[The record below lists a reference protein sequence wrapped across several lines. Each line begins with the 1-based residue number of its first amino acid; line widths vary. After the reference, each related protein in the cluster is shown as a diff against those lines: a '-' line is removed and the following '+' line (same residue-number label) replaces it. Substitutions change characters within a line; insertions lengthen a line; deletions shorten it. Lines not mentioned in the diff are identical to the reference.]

1 MEQSRRDKEVQILNR
16 LSTCPYQSRKDRN
29 PSAYRGTCEWF
40 IAHQE
45 FHQWLNSK
53 SSNIIWVSADP
64 GCGKSVLVKFL
75 VDHIIHSTSLRIVSY
90 FFFKDDFQDQK
101 SIINALC
108 CILKQ
113 ILSQDRG
120 LITDDLILR
129 FEDSNGQWTLE
140 SFSELW
146 QTLIQV
152 IRDNPDKEFI
162 CLLDAIDE
170 CDTSGRKEFFKAI
183 TNLYGNRKCPN
194 LKMLITSRPYQEI
207 STGFLPL
214 EGNGLPVIHLSGE
227 SDAEMEKIARE
238 IDIVIRERAKEI
250 ATNKRIMPA
259 EQDILMKRLFDVQ
272 QRTYL
277 WVHLTLDIIDRELD
291 INATT
296 LDNITSR
303 LPQTVEEAYDK
314 IMSRSRNTVK
324 ATKMLHLIL
333 AAGRPLTLTEMSV
346 ALELEGHHHT
356 YRSLEM
362 EPEERFRERMRD
374 ICGLT
379 TVIDSKVFLLHQTVR
394 EYLVS
399 NVSMPVSRQGL
410 QWKQTLHPNASNAVL
425 AHACIWYLLLADLNC
440 THMKL
445 AKSMSAQEK
454 GNGFIDYAANYWA
467 SHFNK
472 LPLNLQVPLLESAMT
487 ICNPRSSCYPLW
499 FAVHWG
505 SNRGSLPGNF
515 TTLMTASYFGIDIV
529 VKQLLKARVSD
540 LDQQDS
546 FYQRSALSWAA
557 GRGHERVSAK
567 LIRGMSMSQRI
578 WKINLTSG
586 ANVNLKDKDGRTPI
600 FYAVWSGNVGIVQ
613 NLIKEGASTNIR
625 DILGVT
631 PVTYAFS
638 NGHHEVVKILLEA
651 GGSTLADTDVGTRLL
666 ISAIHKSQQQVVKQ
680 LIEAGNTDVNARDKN
695 GTTPLL
701 LAVDSKDV
709 ATAKLLLKGNADVN
723 IGDNDG
729 WTPLFQAVKYGD
741 QALVQL
747 LLDSGTSINTADGD
761 GRTPLTL
768 AILSH
773 YDGIVQLMLRS
784 GQAMVTAEME
794 FLIVEQCGCE
804 TLKILLSRY
813 EVDLNARN
821 ENGDTLLIS
830 TIKGGS
836 IDKCKVLLGSSSMD
850 INGRDKGGNTALHY
864 AVDAQAENMVNLLLT
879 NQDVNVNARDGKG
892 RTPISLACSK
902 ASLAIVRMLL
912 NTDQADVNIPDST
925 GGVPLVV
932 AAYQDEAHIVQLL
945 LETGN
950 TNVNM
955 VDNEGRTALA
965 SAAINGQEAAVRI
978 LLGSSQVQ
986 VNIVDTYGMTPLS
999 LAASEGH
1006 ANIVR
1011 ILLNAAGVDT
1021 EVEDYTGRTA
1031 VALAAMK
1038 GDVKIV
1044 EMLLHHRQASRYLA
1058 NHHCRIAWLL
1068 AAEQGREDVVR
1079 LLLDLGYTDVDTRDG
1094 RGRTALSLAAGA
1106 GQEGTVRLL
1115 LDYGQVNVDI
1125 RDDQGNKADWWAAE
1139 HLSENWRM
1147 VQQLQEAMKGL

>member
-1 MEQSRRDKEVQILNR
+1 MAVAMSTSLLRPMSKHLGVGGKTLERPVSFNDLRFQRKEVENHDQEFQRRSSLDNDSRSYQFATHEGTQYHNTGNGSQFLATQFYGDVKFISHVENSVEQLRQDKEVQLLNR

-45 FHQWLNSK
+45 FHKWLNSK

-64 GCGKSVLVKFL
+64 GCGNV
-75 VDHIIHSTSLRIVSY
+75 TY

-101 SIINALC
+101 DIINALC

-146 QTLIQV
+146 QTFIQV
-152 IRDNPDKEFI
+152 IRDNPHKEFI

-170 CDTSGRKEFFKAI
+170 CDTSGRQEFFKAI

-214 EGNGLPVIHLSGE
+214 EGHGLPVIHLSGE
-227 SDAEMEKIARE
+227 SDTEMEKIARE

-250 ATNKRIMPA
+250 ATNKRLMPA
-259 EQDILMKRLFDVQ
+259 EQDILMKRLFNVQ
-272 QRTYL
+272 HRTYL

-314 IMSRSRNTVK
+314 IMSRSRNAIK

-333 AAGRPLTLTEMSV
+333 AARRPLTLTEI
-346 ALELEGHHHT
+346 
-356 YRSLEM
+356 
-362 EPEERFRERMRD
+362 FK
-374 ICGLT
+374 GLPT
-379 TVIDSKVFLLHQTVR
+379 TSDH
-394 EYLVS
+394 
-399 NVSMPVSRQGL
+399 
-410 QWKQTLHPNASNAVL
+410 
-425 AHACIWYLLLADLNC
+425 
-440 THMKL
+440 
-445 AKSMSAQEK
+445 
-454 GNGFIDYAANYWA
+454 YAANYWA
-467 SHFNK
+467 DHFNK
-472 LPLNLQVPLLESAMT
+472 LPLNVQTPLLESAMT
-487 ICNPRSSCYPLW
+487 ICNPRSACYSLW

-529 VKQLLKARVSD
+529 VKQLLKARVND

-557 GRGHERVSAK
+557 GRGHEGVSAK

-586 ANVNLKDKDGRTPI
+586 ADVNLKDKDGRTPI
-600 FYAVWSGNVGIVQ
+600 FYAVWSGNVEIVQ
-613 NLIKEGASTNIR
+613 RLVKEGASINIR

-631 PVTYAFS
+631 PVTYAVS
-638 NGHHEVVKILLEA
+638 NGNHEVVKILLEA
-651 GGSTLADTDVGTRLL
+651 GGSSLADTDVGTRLL

-695 GTTPLL
+695 GTTLLL

-709 ATAKLLLKGNADVN
+709 TIVKLLLKGSADVN

-729 WTPLFQAVKYGD
+729 WTPLLQAVKYGD

-747 LLDSGTSINTADGD
+747 LLDSGAAINTADGD

-768 AILSH
+768 AIVSH
-773 YDGIVQLMLRS
+773 HDGIVQLMLWS
-784 GQAMVTAEME
+784 CQAKVTAEME
-794 FLIVEQCGCE
+794 FLIIEQCGCE
-804 TLKILLSRY
+804 TLKLLLSRY

-830 TIKGGS
+830 TIKGGW
-836 IDKCKVLLGSSSMD
+836 IDKCKVLLRSSSID
-850 INGRDKGGNTALHY
+850 INGQDKGGNTALHY
-864 AVDAQAENMVNLLLT
+864 AVDAQDEGMVSLLLAK
-879 NQDVNVNARDGKG
+879 QDVNINARNGKG
-892 RTPISLACSK
+892 RTPIALACSN
-902 ASLAIVRMLL
+902 ASFAIVRMLL
-912 NTDQADVNIPDST
+912 DTDQADVNIPDST

-932 AAYQDEAHIVQLL
+932 AAYQGEADIVQLL
-945 LETGN
+945 LETGK

-965 SAAINGQEAAVRI
+965 SAAVNGHEEAVRI

-986 VNIVDTYGMTPLS
+986 VNLVDTYGLTPLS
-999 LAASEGH
+999 LAASEEH
-1006 ANIVR
+1006 ANVVR
-1011 ILLNAAGVDT
+1011 ILLDTAGVDT
-1021 EVEDYTGRTA
+1021 EVEDHTGRTA
-1031 VALAAMK
+1031 LALAAMK

-1044 EMLLHHRQASRYLA
+1044 EMLLHHRRASMYLA

-1068 AAEQGREDVVR
+1068 AAEQGREDVIR
-1079 LLLDLGYTDVDTRDG
+1079 LLLDLGYSDVDTRDG

-1115 LDYGQVNVDI
+1115 LDYGHVNVNV
-1125 RDDQGNKADWWAAE
+1125 RDDQGNKADWWAAV

-1147 VQQLQEAMKGL
+1147 VQRLQEAMKS

>member
-1 MEQSRRDKEVQILNR
+1 MLTSSLLPIDNHRGRKTLERPVSFVDLRFQ
-16 LSTCPYQSRKDRN
+16 RKDGEDHDQQLQRRSSLDN
-29 PSAYRGTCEWF
+29 DAPNYRFVAQEGTQYHNTGSGSQFLATQFYGDVKF
-40 IAHQE
+40 ISHVE
-45 FHQWLNSK
+45 N
-53 SSNIIWVSADP
+53 
-64 GCGKSVLVKFL
+64 SVLV
-75 VDHIIHSTSLRIVSY
+75 HIKATKTETHLRTEEH
-90 FFFKDDFQDQK
+90 F
-101 SIINALC
+101 
-108 CILKQ
+108 
-113 ILSQDRG
+113 LSQDRG
-120 LITDDLILR
+120 LITDDLLLQ
-129 FEDSNGQWTLE
+129 FEDLKGQCTLE
-140 SFSELW
+140 SFSDLW
-146 QTLIQV
+146 RIIIQL
-152 IRDNPDKEFI
+152 IRDSPDKEFI
-162 CLLDAIDE
+162 CLIDAIDE
-170 CDTSGRKEFFKAI
+170 CDTSGRQEFFKAM
-183 TNLYGNRKCPN
+183 TSLYDTLRCPN

-207 STGFLPL
+207 STGFLSL
-214 EGNGLPVIHLSGE
+214 ESYGLPVIHLSGE
-227 SDAEMEKIARE
+227 SDAEMDKIARE
-238 IDIVIRERAKEI
+238 IDIVIRKRAEEI
-250 ATNKRIMPA
+250 ATNKRLMTA
-259 EQDILMKRLFDVQ
+259 EQDILMKRLFTVQ
-272 QRTYL
+272 HRTYL
-277 WVHLTLDIIDRELD
+277 WVHLTFDIIDRELD

-314 IMSRSRNTVK
+314 IMSRSRNTIK

-333 AAGRPLTLTEMSV
+333 AAERPLTLAEMSV
-346 ALELEGHHHT
+346 ALELEGHHQT

-362 EPEERFRERMRD
+362 EPEDRFREKMRD
-374 ICGLT
+374 ICGLA
-379 TVIDSKVFLLHQTVR
+379 TVIDSRVFLLHQT
-394 EYLVS
+394 
-399 NVSMPVSRQGL
+399 
-410 QWKQTLHPNASNAVL
+410 
-425 AHACIWYLLLADLNC
+425 
-440 THMKL
+440 
-445 AKSMSAQEK
+445 SMSAQEK

-472 LPLNLQVPLLESAMT
+472 LPLNVRTPMLDSAIT
-487 ICNPRSSCYPLW
+487 ICNPRSACYPLW
-499 FAVHWG
+499 FAVYWG

-586 ANVNLKDKDGRTPI
+586 ADVNLKDKDGRTPI

-613 NLIKEGASTNIR
+613 RLIKEGASINIR

-631 PVTYAFS
+631 PVTYADS

-666 ISAIHKSQQQVVKQ
+666 KSAIHKSQQQVVKQ
-680 LIEAGNTDVNARDKN
+680 LIEARNTDVNARDKN

-709 ATAKLLLKGNADVN
+709 AIVKLLLKGNADVN
-723 IGDNDG
+723 IADNDG
-729 WTPLFQAVKYGD
+729 WTPLLQAVKYGD

-747 LLDSGTSINTADGD
+747 LLDSGASINTADGD

-773 YDGIVQLMLRS
+773 HDGIVQLMLRS
-784 GQAMVTAEME
+784 CQVKVTAEME

-813 EVDLNARN
+813 EVDLNVRN
-821 ENGDTLLIS
+821 GNGDTLLIS
-830 TIKGGS
+830 TIKAGW
-836 IDKCKVLLGSSSMD
+836 IDKCKVLLRSSSID

-864 AVDAQAENMVNLLLT
+864 AVDAQAEGMVNLLLT
-879 NQDVNVNARDGKG
+879 NQDVDVNTQNGEG
-892 RTPISLACSK
+892 RTPIALACSN
-902 ASLAIVRMLL
+902 ASSAIVRMLL

-932 AAYQDEAHIVQLL
+932 AAYQGEADIVQLL
-945 LETGN
+945 LGTRN

-965 SAAINGQEAAVRI
+965 LAAINGQEAAVRI
-978 LLGSSQVQ
+978 LL
-986 VNIVDTYGMTPLS
+986 
-999 LAASEGH
+999 
-1006 ANIVR
+1006 
-1011 ILLNAAGVDT
+1011 
-1021 EVEDYTGRTA
+1021 
-1031 VALAAMK
+1031 AAMK
-1038 GDVKIV
+1038 GNVKIV
-1044 EMLLHHRQASRYLA
+1044 EMLLLHRR
-1058 NHHCRIAWLL
+1058 
-1068 AAEQGREDVVR
+1068 GREDVVR

-1106 GQEGTVRLL
+1106 GQEG
-1115 LDYGQVNVDI
+1115 
-1125 RDDQGNKADWWAAE
+1125 NKADWWAAE

-1147 VQQLQEAMKGL
+1147 VQQLQEAMKSL